1 MLFLKSSLNFWSI
14 SNGAIDSDIMYFIS
28 YTNLW
33 GALHM
38 SIQAVLFDFDGTL
51 ADTLP
56 VSFSAFKAVFK
67 QYDNREVTNDELVA
81 MFGPTEEDIIGGN
94 FKDKASVLQGIHD
107 YYSLYEKGHFEEDF
121 QHDQG
126 IMDLLHL
133 LKGQGVKLAVITGKS
148 RRAFEISTGALNMTD
163 FFDITI
169 TGDDVDRPKP
179 DPEGIH
185 KALNILGLDPADA
198 VFVGDSNADI
208 LAGKAAGLRTYGVRW
223 LSTFQ
228 SLVYDVSPD
237 GIFSNVD
244 EFRELLAKEIR
255 IQDN

>member
-1 MLFLKSSLNFWSI
+1 M
-14 SNGAIDSDIMYFIS
+14 
-28 YTNLW
+28 
-33 GALHM
+33 
-38 SIQAVLFDFDGTL
+38 Q
-51 ADTLP
+51 
-56 VSFSAFKAVFK
+56 
-67 QYDNREVTNDELVA
+67 
-81 MFGPTEEDIIGGN
+81 
-94 FKDKASVLQGIHD
+94 D

-121 QHDQG
+121 QPDQG

-255 IQDN
+255 FQDN